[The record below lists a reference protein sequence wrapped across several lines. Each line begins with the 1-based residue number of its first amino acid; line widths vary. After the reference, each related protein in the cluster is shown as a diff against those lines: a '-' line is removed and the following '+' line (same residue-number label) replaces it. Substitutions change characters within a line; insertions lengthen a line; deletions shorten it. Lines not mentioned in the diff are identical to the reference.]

1 MPTKVRWV
9 SCRSIPP
16 KYLFKKTPL
25 FEWQIHLDNS
35 RRGGSAAAGG
45 TEARCVNGSSRSSLA
60 TAGKSITLGTKHTV
74 EKRSHRIDLF
84 LHDLSHIL
92 FKVWDQS
99 LRDESESHGC
109 CFSVVIFFSF
119 RTRIKNDIFM
129 AVSSSECMPVREPSS
144 SLIVVV
150 DQQLERKKGDGICQK
165 GKNHVFLRNA
175 FVPRTTTA
183 STETVSLLRELLGM
197 GFSSCTIVA
206 PCYKGNDPLQLVLFL

>member
-45 TEARCVNGSSRSSLA
+45 TEARCVNGSSSRSSLA
-60 TAGKSITLGTKHTV
+60 TAGKSVTLGTKHAV

-109 CFSVVIFFSF
+109 CFSVVFFFSF

-129 AVSSSECMPVREPSS
+129 AVSSSA
-144 SLIVVV
+144 
-150 DQQLERKKGDGICQK
+150 GT
-165 GKNHVFLRNA
+165 
-175 FVPRTTTA
+175 RT
-183 STETVSLLRELLGM
+183 LELLD
-197 GFSSCTIVA
+197 C
-206 PCYKGNDPLQLVLFL
+206 CR